1 MLRFFWRMFCFPGI
15 ALSLPINRRPM
26 ARRRLP
32 ERLEPRQLMA
42 ADMGLDQL
50 MDMPVLDVPAAGQSK
65 IYTVLP
71 LAESNAGGKGG
82 SPKPPSGSYTYS
94 VVGNAANVAVNA
106 LSSGLALAGGGTDV
120 DEVFRWLGGKANGGD
135 FVVIRAS
142 GTGDYNPYIDA
153 LVPALDSVATLV
165 ISTVAAAN
173 DPFVAQT
180 IRDAEAIFIAGGD
193 QANYIDI
200 WTDTGVE
207 SAIYEAMARGA
218 PIGGTSAGLAV
229 LSEFD
234 FSAQNGTI
242 TSAEALANPY
252 DSRVVLDTGFL
263 SESGFVAAQP
273 LQQPPPSSVLR
284 YLDNLVTD
292 SHFQQRDRMGRL
304 ITFMARI
311 DQDGPANDPPRG
323 LGVNEQTAVLI
334 EPSGMSRI
342 VGNPYTTGRKAPPVG
357 DQSRA
362 AYLLTT
368 TVNTTKNVMPG
379 QLLTYTD
386 LAVTKADYNPTTG
399 IGDTFDF
406 ATWAGISGVT
416 NYQISSSDVGAD
428 GDADLVST
436 SAAGAIY

>member
-1 MLRFFWRMFCFPGI
+1 
-15 ALSLPINRRPM
+15 
-26 ARRRLP
+26 
-32 ERLEPRQLMA
+32 LMA
-42 ADMGLDQL
+42 ADVGLDHL
-50 MDMPVLDVPAAGQSK
+50 EDMPALVSPVAGESK

-82 SPKPPSGSYTYS
+82 STKPPKGSYTYS
-94 VVGNAANVAVNA
+94 VVGNAANAAVNA
-106 LSSGLALAGGGTDV
+106 LSSGLALVGGGTDV

-135 FVVIRAS
+135 LVVIRAS
-142 GTGDYNPYIDA
+142 GTDAYNPYIDA

-165 ISTVAAAN
+165 ISTEAAAN

-193 QANYIDI
+193 QANYINFWDE
-200 WTDTGVE
+200 TGVE
-207 SAIYEAMARGA
+207 NAIYQAIARGA

-242 TSAEALANPY
+242 TSAEALADPY
-252 DSRVVLDTGFL
+252 DSRVIVDTSFL
-263 SESGFVAAQP
+263 SEPEFVGA
-273 LQQPPPSSVLR
+273 QQPPPSSVLK

-311 DQDGPANDPPRG
+311 DQDGAANDPAPRG
-323 LGVNEQTAVLI
+323 LGINEQTALLI
-334 EPSGMSRI
+334 EPNGMARV
-342 VGNPYTTGRKAPPVG
+342 VGNPYATGKKAPPVG

-362 AYLLTT
+362 VYLLTT
-368 TVNTTKNVMPG
+368 TDSTTKNVMPG

-386 LAVTKADYNPTTG
+386 LAVVKADWDPITDVNPDTD
-399 IGDTFDF
+399 GDTFNF
-406 ATWAGISGVT
+406 ATWAGIAGIT
-416 NYQISSSDVGAD
+416 NYEISSL
-428 GDADLVST
+428 DADLVST
-436 SAAGAIY
+436 LGTGIIY